1 MRPRRGVL
9 WALIDVLG
17 TSLGVMLWSVHPV
30 AKTQEGEKKDA
41 LFLITADWP
50 VDRDADVDLWL
61 QKPDGTNV
69 FFSRRDVGCAKL
81 DNDNRGF
88 LDGQVKLSDGST
100 TTVIS
105 NKETISLRC
114 IEPGR
119 YTVGVNLYNYHH
131 DGRVQDPERPV
142 QVRVQIEA
150 LNPSITTVY
159 AQDTLLDTI
168 QQTRNMT
175 SFDLAADGKVTL
187 AEPPLEPVTASTFRH
202 GAANQAIP

>member
-1 MRPRRGVL
+1 MGVVRVVAWCL
-9 WALIDVLG
+9 ADFLAAILTVVI
-17 TSLGVMLWSVHPV
+17 VMV
-30 AKTQEGEKKDA
+30 APTHAKVEGEKKDA

-81 DNDNRGF
+81 DMDNRGF
-88 LDGQVKLSDGST
+88 LDGVVKLADGST
-100 TTVIS
+100 THVGS

-119 YTVGVNLYNYHH
+119 YTVGVNLYNYHL
-131 DGRVQDPERPV
+131 DGRVQDPEKPV
-142 QVRVQIEA
+142 PVRVEVEA
-150 LNPSITTVY
+150 MNPSITTLY
-159 AQDTLLDTI
+159 AKDTTLDTI
-168 QQTRNMT
+168 QQTNNLT

-187 AEPPLEPVTASTFRH
+187 ADPPLEPVTASTFRH
-202 GAANQAIP
+202 GATNQAIP